1 MLSWLLRHGIKHK
14 SVPYLQQGA
23 KDSHDSGFK
32 HFAGTLPAIAVQ
44 VGLNSESADGWV
56 KVTDVLA
63 SEYFKEITKEIL
75 MKACNTGFVPW
86 HTCCMPDSCR
96 S

>member
-14 SVPYLQQGA
+14 SVTWQQIVFICLEGLDLYLDVVQ
-23 KDSHDSGFK
+23 
-32 HFAGTLPAIAVQ
+32 PAE

-75 MKACNTGFVPW
+75 MKARLRAMF
-86 HTCCMPDSCR
+86 R
-96 S
+96 SGSFFFCQASTSKV